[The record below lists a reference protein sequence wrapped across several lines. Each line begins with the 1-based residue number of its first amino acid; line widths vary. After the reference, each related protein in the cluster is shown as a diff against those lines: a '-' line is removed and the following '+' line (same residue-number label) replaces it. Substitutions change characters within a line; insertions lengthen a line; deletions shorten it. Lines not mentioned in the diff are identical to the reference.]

1 VHPYLTCLKHTFV
14 IAFSTIV
21 FASINKVIH
30 KASKDERKTSSSLS
44 ALSHSMKSCDIMMLL
59 KGITWW

>member
-21 FASINKVIH
+21 FASINKMIH
-30 KASKDERKTSSSLS
+30 KASKVYWGKKKNCRNSNISPC
-44 ALSHSMKSCDIMMLL
+44 KSIIFPPPQKNIL
-59 KGITWW
+59 